1 MPNRYRLLH
10 HASRVMPANIYTTT
24 PTEFAAWPAP
34 NYGNPER
41 RAWIVPYAIIMQ
53 VAACVCVVGR
63 LIARLRVRKDT
74 AGMDDGFIVLALVS

>member
-53 VAACVCVVGR
+53 VVACVCVVGR
-63 LIARLRVRKDT
+63 LIVRLRVRKDT